1 MHRGLLAVIPALLL
15 ATTPAQAEVTAPAS
29 ERFAGSGVTETAS
42 FRRHVVPL
50 MGRLGCNGRACHG
63 SFQGQGGFRLSLFGY
78 DFPSDHQAL
87 TAGESPRVDQA
98 DPPESL
104 ILKKPTLALAHK
116 GGKRLQAGTWEY
128 RLLENWIRQGATND
142 SQATGRLR
150 GLSAS
155 PAQFVFHKPGD
166 HVQLRVIAHWS
177 DGTEEDVTDL
187 SRFRTNDEAVAT
199 VDVSGR
205 VTSTGKGDTDVV
217 AFYDNG
223 VTPVQVMLPVS
234 DRVGDR
240 YPEVPAPTRIDEL
253 VIAKL
258 RHCGITPSDL
268 STDTEFLRRAS
279 LDVTGTLPTPA
290 EIESFLADASPHKRS
305 RKIDELLAR
314 PAYAAWW
321 ATKLCDL
328 TGNNGQYADR
338 TFSAD
343 YTRQW
348 YEWIYRRV
356 RENVGYDQLVAGLVL
371 GTSRKPGQS
380 FEDFSREMSTYY
392 RKDQPADFSERPT
405 LPHFWA
411 RRTVQRPEDKALG
424 FSYAFLGVRLQ
435 CAVPQAPFRPMDE
448 TGLGAV
454 YRPLYADCLRDSTRG
469 PPSVCEDAVGADLG
483 SDAERQKEPDRAG
496 KYRARGKND
505 PVA

>member
-1 MHRGLLAVIPALLL
+1 MHRGLLAVIPLLL

-29 ERFAGSGVTETAS
+29 ERFASSGVAEIAS

-63 SFQGQGGFRLSLFGY
+63 SFQGRGGFRLSLFGY

-116 GGKRLQAGTWEY
+116 GGKRFQAGTWEY

-155 PAQFVFHKPGD
+155 PAQFVFHKQGD

-223 VTPVQVMLPVS
+223 VTPMQVMLPVS

-279 LDVTGTLPTPA
+279 LDVTGTLPPPA

-305 RKIDELLAR
+305 RKIDELLAPGLRGLVGDQAVR
-314 PAYAAWW
+314 PDREQRAVRRPDVQRRLHAAVVRMDLPACARKRRLRSTGRGARAWNQPQTRTEFRGLQPGDEHLLPQGSASRFQRTPHLAPLLGSADGSKAGRQGAGFQLCVLGSPLAVHS
-321 ATKLCDL
+321 ATSTLSTNGRNRTWSSLPPSLRRLL
-328 TGNNGQYADR
+328 TGLHPGTAKR
-338 TFSAD
+338 L
-343 YTRQW
+343 
-348 YEWIYRRV
+348 RRC
-356 RENVGYDQLVAGLVL
+356 
-371 GTSRKPGQS
+371 SRS
-380 FEDFSREMSTYY
+380 
-392 RKDQPADFSERPT
+392 
-405 LPHFWA
+405 
-411 RRTVQRPEDKALG
+411 
-424 FSYAFLGVRLQ
+424 
-435 CAVPQAPFRPMDE
+435 
-448 TGLGAV
+448 
-454 YRPLYADCLRDSTRG
+454 
-469 PPSVCEDAVGADLG
+469 
-483 SDAERQKEPDRAG
+483 
-496 KYRARGKND
+496 
-505 PVA
+505 